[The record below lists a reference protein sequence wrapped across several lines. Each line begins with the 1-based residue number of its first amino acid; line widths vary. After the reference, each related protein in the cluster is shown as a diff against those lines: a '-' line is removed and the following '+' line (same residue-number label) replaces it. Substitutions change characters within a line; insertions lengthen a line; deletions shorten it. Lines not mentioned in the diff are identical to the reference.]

1 MSADYWQMD
10 VSDFFDKPLNPDDWS
25 DGVPGPGDDAIL
37 NAAGSPF
44 VVTWGPYSPYNQTVN
59 SIQLSSNATLALSG
73 NGGSFVFTATTGT
86 GDGANAGYI
95 LVGGENTLAVGGTF
109 NNSGSITLEQATTG
123 PSAGLQIDSRTTL
136 TGGGT
141 IYLDFGFHDVITAAT
156 VGETLVNVNNTI
168 SGGGEIGAGGAL
180 VFTNRAKGVV
190 DATGVFNTST
200 SEPLYLSSTKTMTS
214 AGLIEATGSA
224 GLIIAT
230 TTLAGAGGTIL
241 AADGCAVTLQG
252 STIDG
257 GMFTTTGSGVIETGE
272 IGEGVDVSSIAGSV
286 VNAGVF
292 DVGTVTELDAQGT
305 LDNLATV
312 NILGGSGG
320 AGLIVSGAGL
330 SLTGAGEVTLNG
342 SSSAVIQGATV
353 ADVLTNVNNTIN
365 GGGQLGNG
373 AMTLINEAGGV
384 IDGSAGKYQ
393 TPMTI
398 DTGSTMIND
407 GLIESTGTAGVEIVS
422 SAVNGSGGGV
432 ILATSQAYVS
442 LLYATIV
449 GGSLT
454 TTGTGV
460 IQTAENGHGVAT
472 SYLDGRAS
480 AVTNAGLFDISTV
493 TEVSA
498 QGTLDNGD
506 TINILGG
513 SGGAF
518 LDIGGAGLTLTGA
531 GQITLNGSSSAVIQG
546 AAAADVLTN
555 VNNTIS
561 GGGQLGDGALTLI
574 NGAAGVIDG
583 SAGKYK
589 SPMII
594 NTGATVLNDGLI
606 ESTGT
611 AGVVVDGA
619 IKNTGVLEAAGG
631 PMTVDGAVT
640 GKGDAVIA
648 SGTLSFEAAFDEAV
662 DFTGATGRLILAHA
676 QSYTGKIAGFST
688 TGGMAL
694 DLRDVSFTSPGEA
707 TFSGGHASGVLTVSD
722 GTHTATIKLVGDYQ
736 GATFTA
742 ASDGEGG
749 VVVVAQTGE
758 APGTP
763 TPSAQHFIAA
773 MSTLRAGV
781 SDLVAPNQE
790 ASRISLAMVAKPM

>member
-1 MSADYWQMD
+1 
-10 VSDFFDKPLNPDDWS
+10 
-25 DGVPGPGDDAIL
+25 
-37 NAAGSPF
+37 
-44 VVTWGPYSPYNQTVN
+44 
-59 SIQLSSNATLALSG
+59 
-73 NGGSFVFTATTGT
+73 
-86 GDGANAGYI
+86 
-95 LVGGENTLAVGGTF
+95 
-109 NNSGSITLEQATTG
+109 
-123 PSAGLQIDSRTTL
+123 
-136 TGGGT
+136 
-141 IYLDFGFHDVITAAT
+141 
-156 VGETLVNVNNTI
+156 
-168 SGGGEIGAGGAL
+168 
-180 VFTNRAKGVV
+180 
-190 DATGVFNTST
+190 
-200 SEPLYLSSTKTMTS
+200 
-214 AGLIEATGSA
+214 
-224 GLIIAT
+224 
-230 TTLAGAGGTIL
+230 
-241 AADGCAVTLQG
+241 
-252 STIDG
+252 
-257 GMFTTTGSGVIETGE
+257 
-272 IGEGVDVSSIAGSV
+272 
-286 VNAGVF
+286 
-292 DVGTVTELDAQGT
+292 
-305 LDNLATV
+305 
-312 NILGGSGG
+312 
-320 AGLIVSGAGL
+320 
-330 SLTGAGEVTLNG
+330 
-342 SSSAVIQGATV
+342 
-353 ADVLTNVNNTIN
+353 
-365 GGGQLGNG
+365 
-373 AMTLINEAGGV
+373 
-384 IDGSAGKYQ
+384 
-393 TPMTI
+393 MTI